1 MKKIVLL
8 GPPGSGKGTQSKF
21 LVEKF
26 GFIQISTGDLLRDQV
41 QQKDSSMG
49 KEISDIMN
57 NGELVPD
64 EIVIKLIIGK
74 ITIFKNKNIIFDG
87 FPRNINQAKVLDES
101 LEKISVSLDKAI
113 FINVDYE
120 ILKERII
127 SRINESGDDNKRSDD
142 NVQTLV
148 KRIDVYKKNTLPIVE
163 YYKEKGILSE
173 INGMLKI
180 EEVSQQILKIIS

>member
-1 MKKIVLL
+1 MKKVVLL

-49 KEISDIMN
+49 KEISEIMK

-74 ITIFKNKNIIFDG
+74 ISIFKEENIIFDG

-101 LEKISVSLDKAI
+101 LEKISVSLDKAV

-127 SRINESGDDNKRSDD
+127 SRINESGYENKRSDD

-148 KRIDVYKKNTLPIVE
+148 KRIDVYKKNTLPIVK
-163 YYKEKGILSE
+163 YYKEKGILTE

>member
-49 KEISDIMN
+49 KEISEIMK

-64 EIVIKLIIGK
+64 EIVIKLIIEK
-74 ITIFKNKNIIFDG
+74 ITIYKEKNIIFDG

-101 LEKISVSLDKAI
+101 LAKISVLLDKAV
-113 FINVDYE
+113 FIDVNYE

-127 SRINESGDDNKRSDD
+127 SRINESDDENKRSDD

-163 YYKEKGILSE
+163 YYKEKGILTE
-173 INGMLKI
+173 VNGMLKI
-180 EEVSQQILKIIS
+180 EEVSQQILKIIN

>member
-1 MKKIVLL
+1 MKKVVLL
-8 GPPGSGKGTQSKF
+8 GRPGSGKGTQSKF

-49 KEISDIMN
+49 KEISEIMN

-74 ITIFKNKNIIFDG
+74 ITIFKEKNIIFDG

>member
-49 KEISDIMN
+49 KEISEIMN
-57 NGELVPD
+57 SGELVPD

-74 ITIFKNKNIIFDG
+74 ITIFKEKNIIFDG

-127 SRINESGDDNKRSDD
+127 SRINESGDNNKRSDD

-163 YYKEKGILSE
+163 YYREKGILTE

>member
-41 QQKDSSMG
+41 QQKDSLMG
-49 KEISDIMN
+49 KEISEIMK

-64 EIVIKLIIGK
+64 EIVIKLIIEK
-74 ITIFKNKNIIFDG
+74 ITIYKEKNIIFDG

-101 LEKISVSLDKAI
+101 LAKISVLLDKAV
-113 FINVDYE
+113 FIDVDHE

-127 SRINESGDDNKRSDD
+127 SRINESDDENKRSDD

-163 YYKEKGILSE
+163 YYREKGILTE

-180 EEVSQQILKIIS
+180 EEVSQQILKIIN

>member
-1 MKKIVLL
+1 MKKVVLL

-49 KEISDIMN
+49 KEISEIMN

-74 ITIFKNKNIIFDG
+74 ITIFKEKNIIFDG

-142 NVQTLV
+142 NVKTLA
-148 KRIDVYKKNTLPIVE
+148 KRSDVYKKNTLPIVE

>member
-21 LVEKF
+21 LVDKF

-49 KEISDIMN
+49 KEISEIMN
-57 NGELVPD
+57 SGELVPD

-74 ITIFKNKNIIFDG
+74 ITIFKEKNIIFDG

-127 SRINESGDDNKRSDD
+127 SRINESGDNNKRSDD

>member
-1 MKKIVLL
+1 MKKVVLL

-49 KEISDIMN
+49 KEISEIMN

-74 ITIFKNKNIIFDG
+74 ITIFKEKNIIFDG

-101 LEKISVSLDKAI
+101 LEKISVSLDKAV

>member
-1 MKKIVLL
+1 MKKVVLL

-49 KEISDIMN
+49 KEISEIMN

-74 ITIFKNKNIIFDG
+74 ITIFKEKNIIFDG

-127 SRINESGDDNKRSDD
+127 SRINESGDNNKRSDD

>member
-1 MKKIVLL
+1 MKKVVLL

-49 KEISDIMN
+49 KEISEIMN

-74 ITIFKNKNIIFDG
+74 ITIFKEKNIIFDG

-163 YYKEKGILSE
+163 YYKEKGILSD

>member
-49 KEISDIMN
+49 KEISEIMK

-64 EIVIKLIIGK
+64 EIVIKLIIEK
-74 ITIFKNKNIIFDG
+74 ITIYKEKNIIFDG

-101 LEKISVSLDKAI
+101 LEKISVLLDKAV
-113 FINVDYE
+113 FIDVDYE

-127 SRINESGDDNKRSDD
+127 SRINESNDENKRSDD

-163 YYKEKGILSE
+163 YYREKGILTE

-180 EEVSQQILKIIS
+180 EEVSQQILKIIN

>member
-1 MKKIVLL
+1 MKKVVLL

-41 QQKDSSMG
+41 QQKDSLMG
-49 KEISDIMN
+49 KEISEIMN

-74 ITIFKNKNIIFDG
+74 ITIFKEKNIIFDG

-180 EEVSQQILKIIS
+180 EEVSQQILKIIN

>member
-1 MKKIVLL
+1 MKKVVLL

-74 ITIFKNKNIIFDG
+74 ITIFKEKNIIFDG

-127 SRINESGDDNKRSDD
+127 SRINESDDENKRSDD

-163 YYKEKGILSE
+163 YYKEKGILTE

-180 EEVSQQILKIIS
+180 EEVSQQILKIIN

>member
-21 LVEKF
+21 LVEKL

-49 KEISDIMN
+49 KEISEIMK

-64 EIVIKLIIGK
+64 EIVIKLIIEK
-74 ITIFKNKNIIFDG
+74 ITIYKEKNIIFDG

-101 LEKISVSLDKAI
+101 LEKISVLLDKAV
-113 FINVDYE
+113 FIDVDYE

-127 SRINESGDDNKRSDD
+127 SRINESNDENKRSDD

-163 YYKEKGILSE
+163 YYREKGILTE

-180 EEVSQQILKIIS
+180 EEVSQQILKIIN

>member
-26 GFIQISTGDLLRDQV
+26 EFIQISTGDLLRDQV

-49 KEISDIMN
+49 KEINEIMKS
-57 NGELVPD
+57 GELVPD
-64 EIVIKLIIGK
+64 KIVIQLIIEK
-74 ITIFKNKNIIFDG
+74 ITLYKENNIIFDG

-101 LEKISVSLDKAI
+101 LEKISVLLDKVV
-113 FINVDYE
+113 FIDVDYE

-127 SRINESGDDNKRSDD
+127 SRINESADHNKRSDD
-142 NVQTLV
+142 NIQTLV
-148 KRIDVYKKNTLPIVE
+148 KRIDVYKQNTLPIVE
-163 YYKEKGILSE
+163 YYRKRGILTE

-180 EEVSQQILKIIS
+180 EEVSQQILKIIN

>member
-1 MKKIVLL
+1 MKKVVLL

-49 KEISDIMN
+49 KEISEIMN

-101 LEKISVSLDKAI
+101 LEKISVSLDKAV

>member
-41 QQKDSSMG
+41 QKKDSSMG
-49 KEISDIMN
+49 KQIKEIMES
-57 NGELVPD
+57 GELVPD
-64 EIVIKLIIGK
+64 KIVIQLIIDK
-74 ITIFKNKNIIFDG
+74 INLYKEKNIIFDG
-87 FPRNINQAKVLDES
+87 FPRNINQAKVLGES

-113 FINVDYE
+113 FIDVDYE

-127 SRINESGDDNKRSDD
+127 SRINESGVENKRSDD
-142 NVQTLV
+142 NIETLV

-163 YYKEKGILSE
+163 FYRNKGILTE

-180 EEVSQQILKIIS
+180 EEVSQQILKIIN

>member
-1 MKKIVLL
+1 MKKVVLL

-49 KEISDIMN
+49 KEISEIMN

-64 EIVIKLIIGK
+64 EIVIKLIIEK
-74 ITIFKNKNIIFDG
+74 ITIFKEKNIIFDG

>member
-49 KEISDIMN
+49 KEISEIMK

-64 EIVIKLIIGK
+64 EIVIKLIIEK
-74 ITIFKNKNIIFDG
+74 ITIYKEKNIIFDG

-101 LEKISVSLDKAI
+101 LAKISVLLDKAV
-113 FINVDYE
+113 FIDVDYE

-127 SRINESGDDNKRSDD
+127 SRINESDDENKRSDD

-163 YYKEKGILSE
+163 YYREKGILTE

-180 EEVSQQILKIIS
+180 EEVSQQILKIIN

>member
-49 KEISDIMN
+49 KEISEIMN

-74 ITIFKNKNIIFDG
+74 ITIFKEKNIIFDG

-101 LEKISVSLDKAI
+101 LEKISVSLDKAV

>member
-1 MKKIVLL
+1 MKKVVLL

-49 KEISDIMN
+49 KEISEIMK

-74 ITIFKNKNIIFDG
+74 ITIFKEKNIIFDG

>member
-49 KEISDIMN
+49 KEISEIMK

-64 EIVIKLIIGK
+64 EIVIKLIIEK
-74 ITIFKNKNIIFDG
+74 ITIYKEKNIIFDG

-101 LEKISVSLDKAI
+101 LEKISVLLDKAV
-113 FINVDYE
+113 FIDVDYE

-127 SRINESGDDNKRSDD
+127 SRINESDDENKRSDD

-163 YYKEKGILSE
+163 YYREKGILTE

-180 EEVSQQILKIIS
+180 EEVSQQILKIIN

>member
-1 MKKIVLL
+1 MKKVVLL

-49 KEISDIMN
+49 KEISEIMK

-74 ITIFKNKNIIFDG
+74 ISIFKEKNIIFDG

-101 LEKISVSLDKAI
+101 LKKISVSLDKAV
-113 FINVDYE
+113 FIDVDYK

>member
-1 MKKIVLL
+1 MKKVVLL

-49 KEISDIMN
+49 KEISEIMN

-74 ITIFKNKNIIFDG
+74 ITIFKEKNIIFDG
-87 FPRNINQAKVLDES
+87 CPRNINQAKVLDES

>member
-1 MKKIVLL
+1 MKKVVLL

-49 KEISDIMN
+49 KEISEIMN
-57 NGELVPD
+57 SGELVPD

-74 ITIFKNKNIIFDG
+74 ITIFKEKNIIFDG

-101 LEKISVSLDKAI
+101 LEKISVSLDKAV

>member
-41 QQKDSSMG
+41 QQKDSSIG
-49 KEISDIMN
+49 KKISEIMKK
-57 NGELVPD
+57 GELVPD
-64 EIVIKLIIGK
+64 EVVIKLIIEK
-74 ITIFKNKNIIFDG
+74 ISIYKDKNIIFDG

-101 LEKISVSLDKAI
+101 LEKISVSLDTAV
-113 FINVDYE
+113 FIDVNYE
-120 ILKERII
+120 ILKERIT
-127 SRINESGDDNKRSDD
+127 SRINESGDENKRADD
-142 NVQTLV
+142 NVETLV
-148 KRIDVYKKNTLPIVE
+148 KRINVYKKNTLPILK
-163 YYKEKGILSE
+163 YYRDKGILAE

-180 EEVSQQILKIIS
+180 EEVSRQVLKIIN

>member
-1 MKKIVLL
+1 MKKVVLL

-49 KEISDIMN
+49 KEISEIMK

-64 EIVIKLIIGK
+64 EIVIKLIIEK
-74 ITIFKNKNIIFDG
+74 ISIFKEENIIFDG

-101 LEKISVSLDKAI
+101 LEKISVSLDKAV

-127 SRINESGDDNKRSDD
+127 SRINESGYENKRSDD

-148 KRIDVYKKNTLPIVE
+148 KRIDVYKKNTLPIVK
-163 YYKEKGILSE
+163 YYEEKGILTE

>member
-1 MKKIVLL
+1 MKKVVLL

-49 KEISDIMN
+49 KEISEIMN
-57 NGELVPD
+57 SGELVPD

-74 ITIFKNKNIIFDG
+74 ITIFKEKNIIFDG

-101 LEKISVSLDKAI
+101 LEEISVSLDKAI

-148 KRIDVYKKNTLPIVE
+148 KRIDVYKK
-163 YYKEKGILSE
+163 ILCQLL
-173 INGMLKI
+173 N
-180 EEVSQQILKIIS
+180 IIKKKVF

>member
-49 KEISDIMN
+49 KEISEIMN
-57 NGELVPD
+57 SGELVPD

-74 ITIFKNKNIIFDG
+74 ITIFKEKNIIFDG

-101 LEKISVSLDKAI
+101 LEKISVSLDKAV

-127 SRINESGDDNKRSDD
+127 SRINESGDNNKRSDD

-163 YYKEKGILSE
+163 YYREKGILTE

-180 EEVSQQILKIIS
+180 EEVSQQILKIIN

>member
-1 MKKIVLL
+1 MKKVVLL

-49 KEISDIMN
+49 KEISEIMK

-74 ITIFKNKNIIFDG
+74 ISIFKEENIIFDG

-101 LEKISVSLDKAI
+101 LEKISVSLDKAV

-127 SRINESGDDNKRSDD
+127 SRINESGDENKRSDD

-148 KRIDVYKKNTLPIVE
+148 KRIDVYKKNTLPIVK
-163 YYKEKGILSE
+163 YYKEKGILTE

>member
-1 MKKIVLL
+1 MKKVVLL

-49 KEISDIMN
+49 KEISEIMK

-74 ITIFKNKNIIFDG
+74 ITIFKEKNIIFDG

-101 LEKISVSLDKAI
+101 LEKISVSLDKAV

>member
-26 GFIQISTGDLLRDQV
+26 GFIQVSTGDLLRDQV

-49 KEISDIMN
+49 KEISEIMN

-74 ITIFKNKNIIFDG
+74 ITIFKEKNIIFDG

-101 LEKISVSLDKAI
+101 LEKISVSLDKAV

>member
-1 MKKIVLL
+1 MKKVVLL

-49 KEISDIMN
+49 KEISEIMN
-57 NGELVPD
+57 SGELVPD

-74 ITIFKNKNIIFDG
+74 ITIFKEKNIIFDG

-101 LEKISVSLDKAI
+101 LEKISVSLDKAV

-148 KRIDVYKKNTLPIVE
+148 KRIDVYKKNTLPIVV